1 MNSKEIRERN
11 LGNKIYLTAHIHMIT
26 PCNLSPRCSY
36 CSLSSKFESVRAE
49 RDVLTIDEILHYIK
63 KVEEVKE
70 ISSII
75 LVGGSDLRGHDRAV
89 IDVVKMARRITDAEI
104 AIDVGAPLKVET
116 LETLKDYSVT
126 VYSSIETIN
135 RKAFTDAKPGDSL
148 DMRIDLLNVLE
159 RLNMDIG
166 TVIMNMGNEKDVYDS
181 IEFLKRYQHLKYLYF
196 STFKPVKGTPWENR
210 RAADIENT
218 IKFIEHA
225 RQIFPDRH
233 IALADVEIEGGSL
246 SPWILQ
252 ELDHG
257 AGNTLAGILLY
268 KYKTFNYID
277 SMLGLEKL
285 GYEIVR
291 RK

>member
-1 MNSKEIRERN
+1 MEAREIRDRN
-11 LGNKIYLTAHIHMIT
+11 LGNRIYLAAHIHMIT
-26 PCNLSPRCSY
+26 PCNIFPRCSY

-49 RDVLTIDEILHYIK
+49 RDVLTMDEVMHHIE
-63 KVEEVKE
+63 KVEGIKE

-89 IDVVKMARRITDAEI
+89 LDIIRMARRITDMEI
-104 AIDVGAPLKVET
+104 AVDVGAPLKMET
-116 LETLKDYSVT
+116 LEAIKDYNVT

-135 RKAFTDAKPGDSL
+135 RNAFKDAKPGDSL
-148 DMRIDLLNVLE
+148 DMRIDLMNSLE
-159 RLNMDIG
+159 RMGIDIG
-166 TVIMNMGNEKDVYDS
+166 TVIMNMGNDRDVYDS
-181 IEFLKRYQHLKYLYF
+181 IEFLKRYQHLKYLYL

-210 RAADIENT
+210 GAADIEST
-218 IKFIEHA
+218 IKFIERA
-225 RQIFPDRH
+225 RHVFPDRH
-233 IALADVEIEGGSL
+233 IALADVEIEGGSI
-246 SPWILQ
+246 SPWIRE

-257 AGNTLAGILLY
+257 AGNTLAGILIY
-268 KYKTFNYID
+268 KYRTFNYID